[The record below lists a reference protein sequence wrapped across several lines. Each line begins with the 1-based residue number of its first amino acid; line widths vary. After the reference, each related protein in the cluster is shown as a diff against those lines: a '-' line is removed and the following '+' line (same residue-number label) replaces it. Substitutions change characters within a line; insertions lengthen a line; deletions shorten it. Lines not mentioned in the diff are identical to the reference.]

1 MKKILKIFTFIVVF
15 LIVIVG
21 VAFLVLFSNKISVN
35 ENIKFSPEIQNL
47 KFKRLDPF
55 LNLVGQ
61 KESPNTNFY
70 LDYKPENKNEV
81 SFRFSANLN
90 EKPIK
95 FETLIFSLSTGFNGT
110 SVEVYKINNRFKTIV
125 SDFTDNAAQEKLTK
139 YKILSQELTL
149 DKINYKRG
157 DSIFGKIKLEIEEK
171 RTDDTK
177 TKYLSQGYFKY
188 KIK

>member
-1 MKKILKIFTFIVVF
+1 MKKILKIFTFIVIF
-15 LIVIVG
+15 LIVIVS
-21 VAFLVLFSNKISVN
+21 VAFLVLFRNKISVN

-47 KFKRLDPF
+47 KLKRLNPF
-55 LNLVGQ
+55 FNLAGQ
-61 KESPNTNFY
+61 KESENTDFY
-70 LDYKPENKNEV
+70 LDYKSENKNEV
-81 SFRFSANLN
+81 SFRFHANLN

-95 FETLIFSLSTGFNGT
+95 FETLIFSLSSGFNGT

-125 SDFTDNAAQEKLTK
+125 SDFTDNAAQDNLTE

-171 RTDDTK
+171 STDDTK